1 MKIDLYIDFDGV
13 ILDTM
18 TKSYDELKKENIDIK
33 DQEKVMEFFRNTDW
47 KKLIDETEQINDS
60 INEIKKI
67 CASKKFNVY
76 ILTHVNSTN
85 EMIAKIKYLHKN
97 LPQVTV
103 VSVPKEIPKTEVV
116 NPSAAIL
123 IDDYSGNIKE
133 WQKKLGIGIKFVKEL
148 EGSDYPEITHLSEV
162 IDMFN
167 Q

>member
-1 MKIDLYIDFDGV
+1 MKQLYIDFDGV
-13 ILDTM
+13 IQDTM
-18 TKSYDELKKENIDIK
+18 TKTYEELDKQGIDKK
-33 DQEKVMEFFRNTDW
+33 DQEKVTEYFRNIDW
-47 KKLIDETEQINDS
+47 KKLIAETDVINDS

-76 ILTHVNSTN
+76 ILTHINSTN
-85 EMIAKIKYLHKN
+85 EMVEKIKYLHN
-97 LPQVTV
+97 VLPQVTV

-148 EGSDYPEITHLSEV
+148 EGSDYPEITRLSEV

>member
-1 MKIDLYIDFDGV
+1 MKQLYIDFDGV
-13 ILDTM
+13 IKDTM
-18 TKSYDELKKENIDIK
+18 TKAYEELNKRGIDRK
-33 DQEKVMEFFRNTDW
+33 DQKKVMEFFRNIDW
-47 KKLIDETEQINDS
+47 KKLIEETDEINDS
-60 INEIKKI
+60 IGEIKKI
-67 CASKKFNVY
+67 CECKKFNVY
-76 ILTHVNSTN
+76 ILTHINSTN
-85 EMIAKIKYLHKN
+85 EMIEKIKYLHKQ

-133 WQKKLGIGIKFVKEL
+133 WQKKLGIGIKFVREL
-148 EGSDYPEITHLSEV
+148 ENSDYPEITRLSQV

>member
-1 MKIDLYIDFDGV
+1 MKQLYIDFDGV

-18 TKSYDELKKENIDIK
+18 TKSYEELKKRGIDLK
-33 DQEKVMEFFRNTDW
+33 DQEKVMAFFRELDW
-47 KKLIDETEQINDS
+47 KKLIEETEPINDS

-76 ILTHVNSTN
+76 ILTHINSTN
-85 EMIAKIKYLHKN
+85 EMVEKIKYLHKN
-97 LPQVTV
+97 LPQVTI

-116 NPSAAIL
+116 NASAAIL

-148 EGSDYPEITHLSEV
+148 EGSDYPEITHLSQV

>member
-1 MKIDLYIDFDGV
+1 MKQLYIDFDGV

-18 TKSYDELKKENIDIK
+18 TKSYEELNKRGIDLK
-33 DQEKVMEFFRNTDW
+33 DKEKVMAFFRELDW
-47 KKLIDETEQINDS
+47 KKLIEETEPINDS

-67 CASKKFNVY
+67 CESKKFNVY
-76 ILTHVNSTN
+76 ILTHINSTN
-85 EMIAKIKYLHKN
+85 EMVEKIKYLHEN
-97 LPQVTV
+97 LPQVTI

-116 NPSAAIL
+116 NASAAIL

-148 EGSDYPEITHLSEV
+148 EGSDYPEITHLSQV

>member
-1 MKIDLYIDFDGV
+1 MKQLYIDFDGV

-18 TKSYDELKKENIDIK
+18 TRSYEELKKENIDIK
-33 DQEKVMEFFRNTDW
+33 NQEKVMEFFRNLDW
-47 KKLIDETEQINDS
+47 KKLIEETDEINDS

-67 CASKKFNVY
+67 CDSKKFNVY
-76 ILTHVNSTN
+76 ILTHINSTN
-85 EMIAKIKYLHKN
+85 EMIEKIKYLHKN

-133 WQKKLGIGIKFVKEL
+133 WQKKFGIGIKFVKEL

-162 IDMFN
+162 INMFN

>member
-1 MKIDLYIDFDGV
+1 MKQLYIDFDGV

>member
-1 MKIDLYIDFDGV
+1 MKQLYIDFDGV

-18 TKSYDELKKENIDIK
+18 TKTYKVLEESGIDKK
-33 DQEKVMEFFRNTDW
+33 DQEKVMEYFRNLDW
-47 KKLIDETEQINDS
+47 KKLIAETDQINDS

-76 ILTHVNSTN
+76 ILTHINSTN
-85 EMIAKIKYLHKN
+85 EMVEKIKYLHKV

-123 IDDYSGNIKE
+123 IDDYSGNIRE

-148 EGSDYPEITHLSEV
+148 ENGDYPEITHLSEV

>member
-1 MKIDLYIDFDGV
+1 MKQLYIDFDGV

-18 TKSYDELKKENIDIK
+18 TKTYKKIEEAGIDKK
-33 DQEKVMEFFRNTDW
+33 DQDKVIKYFREVDW
-47 KKLIDETEQINDS
+47 EKLIDETEQINDS

-76 ILTHVNSTN
+76 ILTHINSTN
-85 EMIAKIKYLHKN
+85 EMIAKIKYLHKV
-97 LPQVTV
+97 LPQVTI

-133 WQKKLGIGIKFVKEL
+133 WQKKLGIGIKFVKEK
-148 EGSDYPEITHLSEV
+148 EHGDYPEITYLSEV

>member
-1 MKIDLYIDFDGV
+1 MKQLYIDFDGV
-13 ILDTM
+13 ILDTISK
-18 TKSYDELKKENIDIK
+18 TYAEIEKQGIDKKNQD
-33 DQEKVMEFFRNTDW
+33 KVIEYFKNVDW
-47 KKLIDETEQINDS
+47 EKLIEETDQINDS

-76 ILTHVNSTN
+76 ILTHINSTN
-85 EMIAKIKYLHKN
+85 EMIAKIKYLHKV

-103 VSVPKEIPKTEVV
+103 VSVPKQIPKTDVV
-116 NPSAAIL
+116 NPSASIL

-133 WQKKLGIGIKFVKEL
+133 WQKKLGIGIKFVKEK
-148 EGSDYPEITHLSEV
+148 ENGDYPEITHLSEV

>member
-1 MKIDLYIDFDGV
+1 MKNLYIDFDGV

-18 TKSYDELKKENIDIK
+18 TKTYEELDKIGIDKKDFK
-33 DQEKVMEFFRNTDW
+33 KVSEYFRTANW
-47 KKLIDETEQINDS
+47 KKIIEETEEINDS
-60 INEIKKI
+60 ISEIKKI

-85 EMIAKIKYLHKN
+85 EMVEKIKYLHKN

-123 IDDYSGNIKE
+123 IDDFSGNIKE

-148 EGSDYPEITHLSEV
+148 EHGNYPEITHLSEV

-167 Q
+167 

>member
-1 MKIDLYIDFDGV
+1 MKQLYIDFDGV

-18 TKSYDELKKENIDIK
+18 TKSYEELKKENIDIK
-33 DQEKVMEFFRNTDW
+33 DQDKVMEFFRNTDW

>member
-1 MKIDLYIDFDGV
+1 MKQLYIDFDGV

-18 TKSYDELKKENIDIK
+18 TKSYEELNKRGIDLK
-33 DQEKVMEFFRNTDW
+33 DQEKVMAFFRELDW
-47 KKLIDETEQINDS
+47 KKLIEETEPINDS

-76 ILTHVNSTN
+76 ILTHINSTN
-85 EMIAKIKYLHKN
+85 EMVEKIKYLHKN
-97 LPQVTV
+97 LPQVTI

-116 NPSAAIL
+116 NASAAIL

-133 WQKKLGIGIKFVKEL
+133 WQKKLGIGIKFVKES

>member
-1 MKIDLYIDFDGV
+1 MKQLYIDFDGV

-18 TKSYDELKKENIDIK
+18 TKSYDELKKENIDVK

-133 WQKKLGIGIKFVKEL
+133 WQKKLGIGIKFVKKL

>member
-1 MKIDLYIDFDGV
+1 MKQLYIDFDGV

-18 TKSYDELKKENIDIK
+18 TKSYEELKKENIDRN
-33 DQEKVMEFFRNTDW
+33 DDEKVREFFRNTDW
-47 KKLIDETEQINDS
+47 KKLIEETEEINDS

-67 CASKKFNVY
+67 CDSKKFNVY

-85 EMIAKIKYLHKN
+85 EMIEKIKYLHKK
-97 LPQVTV
+97 LPLVKV
-103 VSVPKEIPKTEVV
+103 VSVQKEIPKTEVV

-162 IDMFN
+162 INMFN

>member
-1 MKIDLYIDFDGV
+1 MKQLYIDFDGV

-18 TKSYDELKKENIDIK
+18 TKSYEELNKRGIDLK
-33 DQEKVMEFFRNTDW
+33 NQEKVMAFFS
-47 KKLIDETEQINDS
+47 S

-76 ILTHVNSTN
+76 ILTHINSTN
-85 EMIAKIKYLHKN
+85 EMVEKIKYLHKN
-97 LPQVTV
+97 LPQVTI

-116 NPSAAIL
+116 NASAAIL

>member
-1 MKIDLYIDFDGV
+1 MKQLYIDFDGV

-18 TKSYDELKKENIDIK
+18 TKSYKVLKEEGIDIN
-33 DQEKVMEFFRNTDW
+33 DQQRVMEFFRNLDW
-47 KKLIDETEQINDS
+47 EKLISETDEINDS

-67 CASKKFNVY
+67 CDSKKFNVY
-76 ILTHVNSTN
+76 VLTHINSTN
-85 EMIAKIKYLHKN
+85 EMVEKIKYLHKK
-97 LPQVTV
+97 LPLVTV
-103 VSVPKEIPKTEVV
+103 VSVPKQIPKTEVV

-133 WQKKLGIGIKFVKEL
+133 WQKKLGIGIKFVKEK
-148 EGSDYPEITHLSEV
+148 ENGDYPEITHLSEV

>member
-1 MKIDLYIDFDGV
+1 MKQLYIDFDGV

-18 TKSYDELKKENIDIK
+18 TKSYEELKREKIDFN
-33 DQEKVMEFFRNTDW
+33 DQERVQEYFRNIDW
-47 KKLIDETEQINDS
+47 KKLIEETDEINDS

-76 ILTHVNSTN
+76 ILTHINSTN
-85 EMIAKIKYLHKN
+85 EMIEKIKYLHKN

>member
-1 MKIDLYIDFDGV
+1 MKQLYIDFDGV

-18 TKSYDELKKENIDIK
+18 TKSYEELKKENIDRK
-33 DQEKVMEFFRNTDW
+33 DQDKVMEFFRNLDW
-47 KKLIDETEQINDS
+47 KKLIEETEEINDS

-67 CASKKFNVY
+67 CDSKKFNVY

-85 EMIAKIKYLHKN
+85 EMIEKIKYLHKK
-97 LPQVTV
+97 LPLVTV
-103 VSVPKEIPKTEVV
+103 VSFPKEIPKTEVV

-123 IDDYSGNIKE
+123 IDDYSGNIRE

>member
-1 MKIDLYIDFDGV
+1 MKQLYIDFDGV

-18 TKSYDELKKENIDIK
+18 TKSYEELKKENIDRK
-33 DQEKVMEFFRNTDW
+33 DQDKVMEFLRNLDW
-47 KKLIDETEQINDS
+47 KKLIEETEEINDS

-67 CASKKFNVY
+67 CDSKKFNVY

-85 EMIAKIKYLHKN
+85 EMIEKIKYLHKK
-97 LPQVTV
+97 LPLVTV

-123 IDDYSGNIKE
+123 IDDYSGNIRE

>member
-1 MKIDLYIDFDGV
+1 MKQLYIDFDGV

-18 TKSYDELKKENIDIK
+18 TKSYKVLEEKNIDIK
-33 DQEKVMEFFRNTDW
+33 DKEKVIEFFKDLDW
-47 KKLIDETEQINDS
+47 EKLIEETDVINDS

-76 ILTHVNSTN
+76 ILTHINSTN
-85 EMIAKIKYLHKN
+85 EMIAKINYLHKN
-97 LPQVTV
+97 LPLVTV
-103 VSVPKEIPKTEVV
+103 VSVPKQIPKTEVV

-133 WQKKLGIGIKFVKEL
+133 WQKKLGIGIKFVKEK
-148 EGSDYPEITHLSEV
+148 ENGDYPEITHLSEV

>member
-1 MKIDLYIDFDGV
+1 MKQLYIDFDGV

-18 TKSYDELKKENIDIK
+18 TKSYEELKKRGIDKK
-33 DQEKVMEFFRNTDW
+33 DQEKVKEFFRDLDW
-47 KKLIDETEQINDS
+47 KKLIEETKPINDS
-60 INEIKKI
+60 ISEIKKI
-67 CASKKFNVY
+67 CESKKFNVY
-76 ILTHVNSTN
+76 ILTHINSTN
-85 EMIAKIKYLHKN
+85 EMIEKIKYLHKW
-97 LPQVTV
+97 LPQVTI

>member
-1 MKIDLYIDFDGV
+1 MKQLYIDFDGV
-13 ILDTM
+13 IQDTM
-18 TKSYDELKKENIDIK
+18 TKTYEELDKKGIDRK
-33 DQEKVMEFFRNTDW
+33 DQEKVTEYFRNLDW
-47 KKLIDETEQINDS
+47 KKLIEETDV

-67 CASKKFNVY
+67 CESKKFNVY
-76 ILTHVNSTN
+76 ILTHINSTN
-85 EMIAKIKYLHKN
+85 EMIEKIKYLHKH

-133 WQKKLGIGIKFVKEL
+133 WQKKLGIGIKFVREL
-148 EGSDYPEITHLSEV
+148 ENGDYPEITRLSQV

>member
-1 MKIDLYIDFDGV
+1 MKQLYIDFDGV
-13 ILDTM
+13 ILDTISKTYEEM
-18 TKSYDELKKENIDIK
+18 DKLGIDKK
-33 DQEKVMEFFRNTDW
+33 DQKKVMDYYCNVDW
-47 KKLIDETEQINDS
+47 KKLIEQTEEINDS

-85 EMIAKIKYLHKN
+85 EMIEKIKYLHKK

-116 NPSAAIL
+116 NASGAIL
-123 IDDYSGNIKE
+123 IDDYSGNIKQ
-133 WQKKLGIGIKFVKEL
+133 WQKNLGIGIKFVKQL
-148 EGSDYPEITHLSEV
+148 ENKDLPEITHLSEV
-162 IDMFN
+162 IDLFN

>member
-1 MKIDLYIDFDGV
+1 MKQLYIDFDGV

-18 TKSYDELKKENIDIK
+18 TKTYEELDKLGIDIK
-33 DQEKVMEFFRNTDW
+33 DQKRVMEYFRDADW
-47 KKLIDETEQINDS
+47 KKLIEETEEINDS

-76 ILTHVNSTN
+76 ILTHINSTN
-85 EMIAKIKYLHKN
+85 EMVEKIKYLHKV

-123 IDDYSGNIKE
+123 IDDFSGNIKE

-148 EGSDYPEITHLSEV
+148 EGSDHPEITHLSEV

>member
-1 MKIDLYIDFDGV
+1 MKQLYIDFDGV

-18 TKSYDELKKENIDIK
+18 TRSYEELKKENIDIK
-33 DQEKVMEFFRNTDW
+33 NQEKVMEFFRNLDW
-47 KKLIDETEQINDS
+47 KKLIEETDEINDS

-67 CASKKFNVY
+67 CDSKKFNVY
-76 ILTHVNSTN
+76 ILTHINSTN
-85 EMIAKIKYLHKN
+85 EMIEKIKYLHKN

-133 WQKKLGIGIKFVKEL
+133 WQ
-148 EGSDYPEITHLSEV
+148 
-162 IDMFN
+162 N
-167 Q
+167 